1 MSDADRRIARTHG
14 LEWNEADAEKEY
26 QKEQIRGTNARVLLA
41 LAAAR
46 AEEHARCV
54 RLLEKRGDM
63 EDNTHWSIIAADWLE
78 RKPPKGE
85 V

>member
-1 MSDADRRIARTHG
+1 MPLSDADRRIARIHG

-54 RLLEKRGDM
+54 RLCHESK
-63 EDNTHWSIIAADWLE
+63 WSYAAQLLA
-78 RKPPKGE
+78 RNPPKGE